1 MTLVTRHL
9 LCPVGGK
16 LGQVLVRAPAAAGS
30 PSFFSS
36 LSCVSVP
43 PPLCAVS
50 IPRTSA
56 EKLVEANRPPRP
68 VRGEDRRRLSGRRR
82 QVEKSADASRALQL
96 PCGAAAARSS
106 SPPKLLPSLASASPF
121 SRYLAS
127 APRAAPLLQSPV
139 LSSSS
144 LSHDRPFSMSIA
156 SSPALASPL
165 CRPRFFSLTVQVSS
179 EKGGGREGSEDEGT
193 TSEQPSGGRDSF
205 EREGVL
211 AKAGRLLHRAV
222 PAAWKALERRQLEML
237 LPKYIFDDSLSED
250 PLLGMRIMEFRDTP
264 REALQAHRD
273 EIDARLKAFAGDI
286 DPFAFVRDDVESLDL
301 SLLSSVRSVYPEVS
315 PVARYLLTAPGKRFR
330 PVLLLILRQALLSL
344 NVTSRSEPGDESASL
359 RSRSLSPSGSASPL
373 LSCGAAFSA
382 KSQTRRKDGLE
393 LCMVHV
399 AELIHTASLMHDDV
413 IDGADTRR
421 GQPATHRRFCN
432 KTAIL
437 GGDFLLSRGNGIV
450 AMCGSTEVMMR
461 MSSVIE
467 SLVKGELIQALSDSR
482 GDLESALRTYLTKTY
497 HKTAS
502 LIAESCACLAIL
514 MGLPSRWVTWSADFG
529 ACVGMAFQL
538 YDDELDFT
546 ASSENLGKPALNDL
560 RSGLVTAPLLMAAL
574 EEEARGASAGGEAR
588 TILERRADR
597 EGDVEKA
604 IKLIFASDAMPRSQL
619 MGRLYVRRA
628 TELLEELTA
637 EIGTSSLGG
646 SDGDAAKKAAI
657 PDACRALAAL
667 LQATLQRRSG

>member
-1 MTLVTRHL
+1 
-9 LCPVGGK
+9 
-16 LGQVLVRAPAAAGS
+16 
-30 PSFFSS
+30 
-36 LSCVSVP
+36 
-43 PPLCAVS
+43 
-50 IPRTSA
+50 
-56 EKLVEANRPPRP
+56 
-68 VRGEDRRRLSGRRR
+68 
-82 QVEKSADASRALQL
+82 
-96 PCGAAAARSS
+96 
-106 SPPKLLPSLASASPF
+106 
-121 SRYLAS
+121 
-127 APRAAPLLQSPV
+127 
-139 LSSSS
+139 
-144 LSHDRPFSMSIA
+144 
-156 SSPALASPL
+156 
-165 CRPRFFSLTVQVSS
+165 
-179 EKGGGREGSEDEGT
+179 
-193 TSEQPSGGRDSF
+193 
-205 EREGVL
+205 
-211 AKAGRLLHRAV
+211 
-222 PAAWKALERRQLEML
+222 
-237 LPKYIFDDSLSED
+237 
-250 PLLGMRIMEFRDTP
+250 
-264 REALQAHRD
+264 
-273 EIDARLKAFAGDI
+273 
-286 DPFAFVRDDVESLDL
+286 
-301 SLLSSVRSVYPEVS
+301 
-315 PVARYLLTAPGKRFR
+315 
-330 PVLLLILRQALLSL
+330 
-344 NVTSRSEPGDESASL
+344 
-359 RSRSLSPSGSASPL
+359 
-373 LSCGAAFSA
+373 
-382 KSQTRRKDGLE
+382 
-393 LCMVHV
+393 
-399 AELIHTASLMHDDV
+399 
-413 IDGADTRR
+413 
-421 GQPATHRRFCN
+421 
-432 KTAIL
+432 
-437 GGDFLLSRGNGIV
+437 NGIV